1 MLLLLRTAALTGS
14 ATVDIVFGLSGAL
27 SDVSTLTASAT
38 LGISFGVTAVATGS
52 AALAG
57 PTDTQR
63 ISTGAY
69 RKKKRK
75 KIGPQGVRE
84 ETRPAIPSVRP
95 PAPLQAPQP
104 VDFQALAQVA
114 GKSLD
119 ALRAEVDSEIAELM
133 REIELRED
141 DEEVGELALILAT
154 IE

>member
-27 SDVSTLTASAT
+27 SDVSTLTASAS
-38 LGISFGVTAVATGS
+38 LGISFDVTAVAMGS
-52 AALAG
+52 AAAG

-75 KIGPQGVRE
+75 KIGPQAVRE

>member
-27 SDVSTLTASAT
+27 SDVSTLTASAS
-38 LGISFGVTAVATGS
+38 LGISFDVTAVAMGS
-52 AALAG
+52 AAAG

-75 KIGPQGVRE
+75 KIGPQAVRE
-84 ETRPAIPSVRP
+84 ETRPAIPSQR
-95 PAPLQAPQP
+95 PAPPRIAQP
-104 VDFQALAQVA
+104 VDFETLSQAI

-119 ALRAEVDSEIAELM
+119 ALRAEVDEEIAELM
-133 REIELRED
+133 QAAVLRED
-141 DEEVGELALILAT
+141 EDEIAELALILMAL
-154 IE
+154 EDR